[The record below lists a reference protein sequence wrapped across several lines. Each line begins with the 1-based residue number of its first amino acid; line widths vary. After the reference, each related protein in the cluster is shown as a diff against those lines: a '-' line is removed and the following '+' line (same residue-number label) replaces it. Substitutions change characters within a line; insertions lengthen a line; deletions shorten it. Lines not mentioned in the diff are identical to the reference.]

1 MFKSNRWLGRLTT
14 LGMAAGLF
22 GIRACASQVLFT
34 DTFDGTSIDTAK
46 WRVDGR
52 PFESGTS
59 DITAVEGGG
68 MLTFSG
74 TVTGNYWPGT
84 ALATIPTFKASIETN
99 LVCSVDRVY
108 DMSTGTASRSALWIT
123 DATRSHY
130 VLFAEV
136 YKEGGWRYNRKIGLS
151 DDVPLGSGV
160 NINAFDGGTFDDGQL
175 HQMKAV
181 ANGKSVKLYLDG
193 IFGAEVAFPF
203 SEGIVFQVGSYGRA
217 STDVANDAYDN
228 FLVEAVETAFFSTES
243 LTMRSNETVSNLT
256 VKIPSGLNATTPV
269 QVQVVS
275 SAPTV
280 AAPVGAVA
288 GTLTLTFAAGAP
300 TTQSFAV
307 KATGVGEA
315 RITMVGDGTFSI
327 DNSIG
332 VIVLPPTGVLMQDDF
347 SASAI
352 DTAKWQIDPTGFEVG
367 AGTFTVT
374 QPNGTLVVNG
384 ALDVAN
390 YWGGTRLKT
399 AQGFVATREQN
410 LVLEVDR
417 VSVEEVGS
425 AARTGLMIANADR
438 SQFVY
443 VSHNTDEGGWM
454 MNYNPGLATGG
465 GTLIPAWNTTLN
477 NNGNHHI
484 KVVADG
490 EGVDVYVD
498 NILGGRYTFAVKS
511 GIYMELATFSR
522 IMGDTVKAVYDNA
535 RVSAVLPSITVFPND
550 ITGTVGQTGLVVSV
564 SVPRLLTMDNPAQVV
579 ITSRNSAVAGAE
591 GSVAGVLTLD
601 FPAGGPTNKTFT
613 VNLTGPG
620 STTLDITNVQ
630 GIAVANGVKITAAP
644 KLDTLFVDDFSGAAI
659 DSAKWIS
666 GPDRLETLGTN
677 TNPSVTLVGG
687 AVKMTATSGGM
698 SDAAN
703 IWWGG
708 ISLKTADA
716 FTATAAKPLTFE
728 MDRVSHVESGAADR
742 TAFFIF
748 DLSGASFVMFAE
760 NPMEG
765 GWTYNTSGSSF
776 RVGTNMSPLDDPKY
790 NDHGNH
796 HVKLLANGVTVKFYL
811 DGVLGAEVPF
821 AVLQGIRFGF
831 GVYSRSNP
839 DTITGTFDN
848 VKIQG
853 PMPALVVEPASLMLE
868 AGQANPVVKVTIPRI
883 LNETNA
889 VHVTV
894 TSANPAVAIPVGATG
909 GVLTLNF
916 AAGGAATQTFEVVR
930 VGKGTTTFSI
940 TESTGT
946 SAGTTIAVA
955 SVAVPVTLFADNFD
969 SGVLDTNAW
978 VTSMAPFETGAVDA
992 TATIVNG
999 QFEFAATCTGNY
1011 WGGIAIDNTN
1021 TYKASVADPLIF
1033 EVDRVLLSGSGTGL
1047 RTGVWIKDA
1056 TGTNYILF
1064 SDLTES
1070 ALGWNYN
1077 RKIGQTGDN
1086 PTGGGTDVVAFN
1098 GGTFDDAGLHHI
1110 KLMAN
1115 GSTVK
1120 IYLDGVFGAEVAFP
1134 FSQGIQ
1140 FAVGV
1145 YTRAAGDIVTG
1156 DFDNVKITGSLPN
1169 LTAGQLTAARQGT
1182 DISISWTGAG
1192 TLQWADTIT
1201 GTWTDVTAPTN
1212 PLVVPKA
1219 SQGSQ
1224 KFYRLR

>member
-1 MFKSNRWLGRLTT
+1 MFKINQWIGRMGAVGL
-14 LGMAAGLF
+14 AAGLF
-22 GIRACASQVLFT
+22 GSSAGASQVLFS
-34 DTFDGTSIDTAK
+34 DDFEGSSIDAAK
-46 WRVDGR
+46 WRVDPR

-68 MLTFSG
+68 MLTFAG

-99 LVCSVDRVY
+99 LVCTVDRLY

-123 DATRSHY
+123 DATRTHY

-151 DDVPLGSGV
+151 DDVPVGSGV
-160 NINAFDGGTFDDGQL
+160 NIAAFDGGTFDDGQQ
-175 HQMKAV
+175 HQMKAI
-181 ANGKSVKLYLDG
+181 ATGKTVKLYLDG
-193 IFGAEVAFPF
+193 VFGAEVAFPF

-217 STDVANDAYDN
+217 SGDVANDAYDN
-228 FLVEAVETAFFSTES
+228 FIVEAVETGFFSTNS
-243 LTMRSNETVSNLT
+243 LTMRANETVSD
-256 VKIPSGLNATTPV
+256 VKVTIPSGINASSAVT
-269 QVQVVS
+269 VQVVS
-275 SAPTV
+275 SDPTV
-280 AAPVGAVA
+280 AEPVGAVA
-288 GTLTLTFAAGAP
+288 GTLTLTFAVGGP
-300 TTQSFAV
+300 TTQSIAV
-307 KATGVGEA
+307 KSVGSGGA
-315 RITMVGDGTFSI
+315 RLDLVGDGTFSI
-327 DNSIG
+327 ANSIG
-332 VIVLPPTGVLMQDDF
+332 VVVLPALGVLMQDDF
-347 SASAI
+347 AGATI
-352 DTAKWQIDPTGFEVG
+352 DAAKWQEDATGFETG
-367 AGTFTVT
+367 AGTFTIT
-374 QPNGTLVVNG
+374 QADGTLVVNG
-384 ALDVAN
+384 ALDALN

-399 AQGFVATREQN
+399 TQGYVASREQN

-465 GTLIPAWNTTLN
+465 GTLIPAWNTTLH

-498 NILGGRYTFAVKS
+498 GISGGRYAFAVQT
-511 GIYMELATFSR
+511 GIHMEIDTFSR

-535 RVSAVLPSITVFPND
+535 KVSTILPPITVFPPD

-564 SVPRLLTMDNPAQVV
+564 SVPRLLTIDNPAQVV
-579 ITSRNSAVAGAE
+579 ITSKDPTIAAVEGAT
-591 GSVAGVLTLD
+591 AGVYNLD
-601 FPAGGPTNKTFT
+601 FAVGVTNRT
-613 VNLTGPG
+613 VNVDMLAAG
-620 STTLDITNVQ
+620 STTLDVTNVQ
-630 GIAVANGVKITAAP
+630 GVVVANGVKVTAAP

-666 GPDRLETLGTN
+666 GPDRLESLGTN

-687 AVKMTATSGGM
+687 AVQMTATSGGM

-728 MDRVSHVESGAADR
+728 MDRVSHVETGAAAR

-748 DLSGASFVMFAE
+748 DLSGANFVMFAE

-765 GWTYNTSGSSF
+765 GWTYNIPGGNF
-776 RVGTNMSPLDDPKY
+776 RTGANMSPLDDPKY

-821 AVLQGIRFGF
+821 AVLEGIRFGF

-839 DTITGTFDN
+839 DSITGTFDN

-853 PMPALVVEPASLMLE
+853 PMPALVVEPTSVTLE
-868 AGQANPVVKVTIPRI
+868 AGQANAVVKVTIPRI

-889 VHVTV
+889 VQVTV
-894 TSANPAVAIPVGATG
+894 TSANPAVAIPVGATQ

-916 AAGGAATQTFEVVR
+916 ATGAAASQSFEVVR
-930 VGKGTTTFSI
+930 VGKGVTTFSI
-940 TESTGT
+940 AESTGT
-946 SAGTTIAVA
+946 SAGATLAVT
-955 SVAVPVTLFADNFD
+955 SMGVSETLFTDNFD
-969 SGVLDTNAW
+969 SGVLDTNVW
-978 VTSMAPFETGAVDA
+978 TTSTAPFETGAVDGSVTMISGQLEFTA
-992 TATIVNG
+992 TA
-999 QFEFAATCTGNY
+999 TGNY
-1011 WGGIAIDNTN
+1011 WGGISIANTN
-1021 TYKASVADPLIF
+1021 SYRASATDPLIF
-1033 EVDRVLLSGSGTGL
+1033 EVDRVMLSGSGTGL
-1047 RTGVWIKDA
+1047 RTGAWI
-1056 TGTNYILF
+1056 TSGTNFVLF
-1064 SDLTES
+1064 SDLTEGT
-1070 ALGWNYN
+1070 LGWNFN
-1077 RKIGQTGDN
+1077 RRIGQAGDN
-1086 PTGGGTDVVAFN
+1086 PTGGGTDVAAFN

-1110 KLMAN
+1110 KLVAN

-1120 IYLDGVFGAEVAFP
+1120 IYLDGVFGAEVPFP
-1134 FSQGIQ
+1134 FSEGIQ
-1140 FAVGV
+1140 FSVGI
-1145 YTRAAGDIVTG
+1145 YTRATGDYVTG
-1156 DFDNVKITGSLPN
+1156 DFDNVKISGAVPTLP
-1169 LTAGQLTAARQGT
+1169 AGRLTAAKQGT
-1182 DISISWTGAG
+1182 DVSISWTGAG
-1192 TLQWADTIT
+1192 TLQSAGTID
-1201 GTWTDVTAPTN
+1201 GNWTDVESATN
-1212 PLVVPKA
+1212 PLVVPQA